1 MSSLPADK
9 HVFIWPRWG
18 GDGYVG
24 AVQGT
29 HDAGNIPHRQ
39 KFFGGFC
46 QTGPVAKIFVL
57 VVLAQRGPGLQI
69 ISSKW
74 FACKNV
80 AFMVIISM
88 IFVPTV
94 SIENK
99 PVLVSMIVMLEKR
112 NALDFNEV
120 AFFTVDAI

>member
-9 HVFIWPRWG
+9 HVFIWPRRG

-39 KFFGGFC
+39 KFFSGFR
-46 QTGPVAKIFVL
+46 QTGPVAKIFVS
-57 VVLAQRGPGLQI
+57 VVLTQRGLGLQI

-74 FACKNV
+74 FVCKHV
-80 AFMVIISM
+80 AFMVLISI

-99 PVLVSMIVMLEKR
+99 PILVSMIV
-112 NALDFNEV
+112 
-120 AFFTVDAI
+120 